1 MGTSVKQVYFRTSL
15 LDYATLQDYADH
27 FNTVTA
33 AILESGMLQVSDVD
47 YPGQAGT
54 FVTTTPGAGETQIT
68 AVASVAGENLY
79 GVNLFKHPVMSLYV
93 LVRYCVHLSASGY
106 VYRHG
111 SCNFRVF
118 RRLEDQAIFASVFP
132 FDNSSTYSPNGTAIP
147 SGSRGLYASCGN
159 DYFWIYSEI
168 AANLVAYSES
178 YSFNAAKVSN
188 YTLAVFSA
196 KENAEAVCI
205 VSSDHAVQAS
215 NSAFTGPHYTSANA
229 LGVKV
234 AVSAAAIYPFV
245 QAPRG
250 SICTLTDPREPAAN
264 SATRIARA
272 EKIIDGQR
280 YSFDFAWINAAVMN
294 EFATAML
301 DIHGEGEKQYIS
313 LRGFGS
319 GGTYHWNSD
328 LSSVATPLMPWNP

>member
-1 MGTSVKQVYFRTSL
+1 MGTSVKQVYFRTSSV
-15 LDYATLQDYADH
+15 DYATLQDYADH

-68 AVASVAGENLY
+68 VAASVSRENLY
-79 GVNLFKHPVMSLYV
+79 GVNLFKHPAMSLYV
-93 LVRYCVHLSASGY
+93 LVRYSVHRSDSY
-106 VYRHG
+106 SYRHG
-111 SCNFRVF
+111 SCNFKLF
-118 RRLEDQAIFASVFP
+118 RRLEDQGVSASVYP
-132 FDNSSTYSPNGTAIP
+132 FDNYSGYGANSSAIP
-147 SGSRGLYASCGN
+147 SGSRWLYASCGN

-168 AANLVAYSES
+168 AANFVAYSNS
-178 YSFNAAKVSN
+178 YAFNAAKVSN

-205 VSSDHAVQAS
+205 VSSDNATQIS
-215 NSAFTGPHYTSANA
+215 NSAFSGPHYTSEDA

-272 EKIIDGQR
+272 EKIIGGQR
-280 YSFDFAWINAAVMN
+280 YSFDFAWINATVMN

-319 GGTYHWNSD
+319 GGTYRWNSD

>member
-1 MGTSVKQVYFRTSL
+1 MGTSVKQVYFRTSSV
-15 LDYATLQDYADH
+15 DYATLQDYADH

-33 AILESGMLQVSDVD
+33 AILESGMLQVSDGD

-68 AVASVAGENLY
+68 GAASVGGENLY

-93 LVRYCVHLSASGY
+93 LVRYSVHRATANANK
-106 VYRHG
+106 HG
-111 SCNFRVF
+111 SCNFQLF
-118 RRLEDQAIFASVFP
+118 RRLEDQGVFASVLP
-132 FDNSSTYSPNGTAIP
+132 FDNSSNYSPGETAIP
-147 SGSRGLYASCGN
+147 SGSRWLYASCGN

-168 AANLVAYSES
+168 AASYVAYSS
-178 YSFNAAKVSN
+178 AYAFNAAKVSN
-188 YTLAVFSA
+188 YALAVFSA
-196 KENAEAVCI
+196 KESAEAVCI
-205 VSSDHAVQAS
+205 VSSDNAALAS
-215 NSAFTGPHYTSANA
+215 NATFTGPPYTSENA

-319 GGTYHWNSD
+319 GGTYRWNSD

>member
-1 MGTSVKQVYFRTSL
+1 MGTSVKQVYFRTSSV
-15 LDYATLQDYADH
+15 DYATLQDYADH

-68 AVASVAGENLY
+68 AAASVAGENLY

-93 LVRYCVHLSASGY
+93 LVRYSVHRSGINDNK
-106 VYRHG
+106 HG

-159 DYFWIYSEI
+159 DHFWIYSGI
-168 AANLVAYSES
+168 LANLVAVNNES
-178 YSFNAAKVSN
+178 AFNAAKVSN
-188 YTLAVFSA
+188 YTLAIFSA

-205 VSSDHAVQAS
+205 VSSDHAALPT
-215 NSAFTGPHYTSANA
+215 NSSSFTGPHHTSANA

-245 QAPRG
+245 QAQRG
-250 SICTLTDPREPAAN
+250 SICTLADPSEPAAN

-319 GGTYHWNSD
+319 GGTYRWNSD

>member
-1 MGTSVKQVYFRTSL
+1 MGTSVKQIYFRTSSV
-15 LDYATLQDYADH
+15 DYATLQDYADH

-68 AVASVAGENLY
+68 AASSVGGENLY

-93 LVRYCVHLSASGY
+93 LVRYSVHRYTTFAY
-106 VYRHG
+106 NHG
-111 SCNFRVF
+111 SCNFRIF
-118 RRLEDQAIFASVFP
+118 RRLEDQWDYASVYP
-132 FDNSSTYSPNGTAIP
+132 LDNSSAYSADSTAIP
-147 SGSRGLYASCGN
+147 PRSRRLYASCGN
-159 DYFWIYSEI
+159 DHFWIYSEI
-168 AANLVAYSES
+168 LANFSAVSSGYA
-178 YSFNAAKVSN
+178 FNAAKVSN
-188 YTLAVFSA
+188 YALAIFSA

-205 VSSDHAVQAS
+205 VSSDYADLAS
-215 NSAFTGPHYTSANA
+215 VSTFTGPHYTSANA

-264 SATRIARA
+264 SAMRIARA

-294 EFATAML
+294 EFSTAML
-301 DIHGEGEKQYIS
+301 DIQGEGEKQYIS

-319 GGTYHWNSD
+319 GGTYRWNSD
-328 LSSVATPLMPWNP
+328 LSSVATPLMPWSP

>member
-1 MGTSVKQVYFRTSL
+1 MGTSVKQVYFRTSST
-15 LDYATLQDYADH
+15 DYATLQDYADH

-93 LVRYCVHLSASGY
+93 LVRYCVHLSNSYA
-106 VYRHG
+106 YRHG

-132 FDNSSTYSPNGTAIP
+132 FDISSNYSPDAVAIP
-147 SGSRGLYASCGN
+147 SGSRWLYASCEN
-159 DYFWIYSEI
+159 DHFWIYSGI
-168 AANLVAYSES
+168 LANYTANSSAYA
-178 YSFNAAKVSN
+178 FNAAKVSN
-188 YTLAVFSA
+188 YTLAIFAA

-205 VSSDHAVQAS
+205 VSSDYAAPPTAS
-215 NSAFTGPHYTSANA
+215 SFTGPHYTSANA

-245 QAPRG
+245 QAQRG
-250 SICTLTDPREPAAN
+250 SICTLADPSEPAAN

-319 GGTYHWNSD
+319 GGTYRWNST

>member
-1 MGTSVKQVYFRTSL
+1 MGTSVKQVYFRTSPV
-15 LDYATLQDYADH
+15 DYATLQDYADH

-68 AVASVAGENLY
+68 AAASVAGENLY

-93 LVRYCVHLSASGY
+93 LVRYCVHQGRSYA
-106 VYRHG
+106 YRHG

-132 FDNSSTYSPNGTAIP
+132 FDNSYAYSPNDTAIP
-147 SGSRGLYASCGN
+147 SRSSLLYASCGN
-159 DYFWIYSEI
+159 DHFWIYSEI
-168 AANLVAYSES
+168 LANFNAISEV
-178 YSFNAAKVSN
+178 YAFNAAKVSN
-188 YTLAVFSA
+188 YTLAIFSA

-205 VSSDHAVQAS
+205 VSSDYATQAS

-319 GGTYHWNSD
+319 GGTYRWNSG
-328 LSSVATPLMPWNP
+328 LSSVATPLMPWSP

>member
-1 MGTSVKQVYFRTSL
+1 MGTSVKQVYFRTSSV
-15 LDYATLQDYADH
+15 DYATLQDYADH

-54 FVTTTPGAGETQIT
+54 FVTATPGAGETQIT

-93 LVRYCVHLSASGY
+93 LVRYSVHRAGANANK
-106 VYRHG
+106 HG
-111 SCNFRVF
+111 SCNFQIF
-118 RRLEDQAIFASVFP
+118 RRLEDQGVSASVYP
-132 FDNSSTYSPNGTAIP
+132 LDNSSSYSADGTAIP
-147 SGSRGLYASCGN
+147 SGSRWLYASCGN
-159 DYFWIYSEI
+159 DHFWIYSEI
-168 AANLVAYSES
+168 LANLVAFSNVYA
-178 YSFNAAKVSN
+178 FNAAKVSN

-205 VSSDHAVQAS
+205 VSSDYAEQAS
-215 NSAFTGPHYTSANA
+215 NSSFTGPQYTSANA

-245 QAPRG
+245 QAQRG
-250 SICTLTDPREPAAN
+250 SICTLADPSEPAAN

-319 GGTYHWNSD
+319 GGTYRWNST
-328 LSSVATPLMPWNP
+328 LSSIATPLMPWNP

>member
-1 MGTSVKQVYFRTSL
+1 MGTSVKQVYFRTSSV
-15 LDYATLQDYADH
+15 DYATLQDYADH

-93 LVRYCVHLSASGY
+93 LVRYSVHRAGT
-106 VYRHG
+106 VDNRHG
-111 SCNFRVF
+111 SCNFQLF
-118 RRLEDQAIFASVFP
+118 RRLEDQGVSASVYP
-132 FDNSSTYSPNGTAIP
+132 LDNYSAYTASNSVIP
-147 SGSRGLYASCGN
+147 SGSRWLYASCGN

-168 AANLVAYSES
+168 AANFDAYNNA
-178 YSFNAAKVSN
+178 YAFNAAKVSN
-188 YTLAVFSA
+188 YALAVFSA
-196 KENAEAVCI
+196 KESAEAVCI
-205 VSSDHAVQAS
+205 VSSDSVTLPTNAP
-215 NSAFTGPHYTSANA
+215 FTGPHYTSANA

-245 QAPRG
+245 QAQRG
-250 SICTLTDPREPAAN
+250 SICTLTDPSEPAAN

-280 YSFDFAWINAAVMN
+280 YSFDFAWINAAAMN

-301 DIHGEGEKQYIS
+301 DIHGDGEKQYIS

-319 GGTYHWNSD
+319 GGTYRWNSD
-328 LSSVATPLMPWNP
+328 LSSVATPLMPWSP

>member
-1 MGTSVKQVYFRTSL
+1 MGTSVKQVYFRTSSV
-15 LDYATLQDYADH
+15 DYATLQDYADH

-33 AILESGMLQVSDVD
+33 AILESGMLQVSDID

-93 LVRYCVHLSASGY
+93 LVRYSVHRAG
-106 VYRHG
+106 VNDNKHG
-111 SCNFRVF
+111 SCNFKIF
-118 RRLEDQAIFASVFP
+118 RRLEDQGVSASVYP
-132 FDNSSTYSPNGTAIP
+132 LDNSSAYSAGSTAIP
-147 SGSRGLYASCGN
+147 SGSRWLYASCGN
-159 DYFWIYSEI
+159 DHFWIYSEI
-168 AANLVAYSES
+168 LANFVAYSNA
-178 YSFNAAKVSN
+178 YAFNAAKVSN
-188 YTLAVFSA
+188 YTLAIFSA

-205 VSSDHAVQAS
+205 VSSDYAELITAS
-215 NSAFTGPHYTSANA
+215 SFTGPHHASANA
-229 LGVKV
+229 PGVKV
-234 AVSAAAIYPFV
+234 AVSAAEIYPFV

-319 GGTYHWNSD
+319 GGMYRWNSD